1 MDGWCWMDTD
11 ESVHYG
17 WILDLDSH
25 VWKWK
30 KCITVDGMDEDQIF
44 NANIKPTSEEAPT
57 FLIFWFFQFC
67 CWHSPSSSYYSD
79 DQTCFASL
87 LVVWQHRAS
96 IEEAFSPFSLQ
107 LASRDLFPL
116 LWFYPQRKTGMETD
130 GWPRPVNWETAKD
143 GEGRRS
149 GRGSSSHSHISKK

>member
-30 KCITVDGMDEDQIF
+30 KCITVDGMDEDQIS

-57 FLIFWFFQFC
+57 FSISWFF
-67 CWHSPSSSYYSD
+67 HSPSSSHYSG
-79 DQTCFASL
+79 DQTFSASL
-87 LVVWQHRAS
+87 VVVWQHLAS

-107 LASRDLFPL
+107 LASRGLLLL

-130 GWPRPVNWETAKD
+130 GWPRPVNWETVKD
-143 GEGRRS
+143 GEERRS
-149 GRGSSSHSHISKK
+149 GRGTSSHNHISKK